1 VVDAGS
7 LRLVAV
13 VTPTQRTASAAATRA
28 SVERDPAEPGYM
40 KLTPTQRLHEVTMA
54 AMSRPAA
61 PPESSVSFTR
71 NAKGVTQVEI
81 TVRDPSA
88 ADAFDIARALY
99 DKARTA
105 YPLPSGYVGAEG

>member
-1 VVDAGS
+1 VSPADRA
-7 LRLVAV
+7 RA
-13 VTPTQRTASAAATRA
+13 ASAERA
-28 SVERDPAEPGYM
+28 SVERDTELEPRR
-40 KLTPTQRLHEVTMA
+40 LTPTERLHEVTMA
-54 AMSRPAA
+54 AMTRPSA

-105 YPLPSGYVGAEG
+105 YPLPSGYVGAEGEPQTGGAK